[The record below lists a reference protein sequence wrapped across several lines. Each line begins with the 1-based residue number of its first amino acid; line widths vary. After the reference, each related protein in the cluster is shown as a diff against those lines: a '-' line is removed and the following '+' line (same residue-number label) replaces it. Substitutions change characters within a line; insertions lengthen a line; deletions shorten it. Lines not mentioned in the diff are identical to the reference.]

1 MAVAEAGSDMRCITF
16 RLPIEL
22 RSAGAELVGRHK
34 TSMLHDLEAG
44 RVMET
49 DALLGSVLDLARL
62 TETAV
67 PTIEAVHAPTK
78 LLGKPLEWDN
88 QAGGA
93 PAAAGR

>member
-1 MAVAEAGSDMRCITF
+1 MALTKEAK
-16 RLPIEL
+16 LEL
-22 RSAGAELVGRHK
+22 IKKHGRS
-34 TSMLHDLEAG
+34 
-44 RVMET
+44 ET

-67 PTIEAVHAPTK
+67 PTIEAVHALTK

-93 PAAAGR
+93 PTAAGR